1 MLVSDINLSR
11 RSDIIFPTNH
21 CMENNGSFSVCRL
34 AHLCTLSTLS
44 CSFQV
49 NQHRGEMS
57 NPCAALPSIGAG
69 MEQPRSLQPPQVNIS
84 HLSEQASHSNSIIPL
99 HFSRSYQNCLWM
111 NSACLSCLWN
121 LRGVAAIKPRLLL
134 SPAGLLVC
142 TECSLHQS
150 CLVLSQATLS
160 NKIQRQGHPF
170 PPRPFQIF
178 LITSF
183 ETASSL
189 KSHFSPKFVIGVL
202 CRTHSTGGVTPGA
215 FPTPSLSSPSPWEFH
230 VGRGSSKGN
239 RWDTPG
245 TRARPGTAFCQ

>member
-1 MLVSDINLSR
+1 
-11 RSDIIFPTNH
+11 
-21 CMENNGSFSVCRL
+21 
-34 AHLCTLSTLS
+34 
-44 CSFQV
+44 
-49 NQHRGEMS
+49 
-57 NPCAALPSIGAG
+57 

-84 HLSEQASHSNSIIPL
+84 HLSKQASHSNSITPL

-121 LRGVAAIKPRLLL
+121 LRGVAAIKPRLLP

-160 NKIQRQGHPF
+160 NKIQSQGHSF
-170 PPRPFQIF
+170 PPHPFQIF

-189 KSHFSPKFVIGVL
+189 KSHLSAKFGIGVL
-202 CRTHSTGGVTPGA
+202 CWSHSWSLPNTFSEFPQPMGIPCGERQLQREQVGHTWDTCQAWHCLLPMKQIFGKSSGKTSQRTGGWKSMGGGNLWGVLT
-215 FPTPSLSSPSPWEFH
+215 
-230 VGRGSSKGN
+230 GR
-239 RWDTPG
+239 
-245 TRARPGTAFCQ
+245 

>member
-1 MLVSDINLSR
+1 
-11 RSDIIFPTNH
+11 
-21 CMENNGSFSVCRL
+21 
-34 AHLCTLSTLS
+34 
-44 CSFQV
+44 
-49 NQHRGEMS
+49 
-57 NPCAALPSIGAG
+57 
-69 MEQPRSLQPPQVNIS
+69 MEQPRSLQPPQGNIS

-111 NSACLSCLWN
+111 YSACLSCLWN

-160 NKIQRQGHPF
+160 NKIQSQSHSF
-170 PPRPFQIF
+170 PPHPFQIF

-189 KSHFSPKFVIGVL
+189 KSHLLAKFVIGVL
-202 CRTHSTGGVTPGA
+202 CRTHSTAGVTAGA
-215 FPTPSLSSPSPWEFH
+215 FPTPSLSSPNPWGLH

-245 TRARPGTAFCQ
+245 TRARHGTAYCQ